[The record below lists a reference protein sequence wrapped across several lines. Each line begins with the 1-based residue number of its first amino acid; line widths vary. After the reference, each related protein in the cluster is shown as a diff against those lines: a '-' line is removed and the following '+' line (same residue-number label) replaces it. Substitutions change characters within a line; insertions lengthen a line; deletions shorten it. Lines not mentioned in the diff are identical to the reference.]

1 MHAGEVGVPRLLKL
15 FKKHNMTT
23 TWFIPGHSLETF
35 PKEMAAVRDAGHEI
49 GLHGY
54 SHENVSRFRETSDGG
69 KCTSSSRLITHTF
82 TSNQP
87 REMTIEQQRDVLAK
101 THKLLTDFCGKPP
114 RGSVAPWWETSAE
127 GTNLLL
133 DWGIEYD
140 HSSQAHDSQMFYL
153 RDEDHW
159 TKIGGSI
166 QVKCGSKL
174 SPVAGLLENRL
185 HSEGRDL
192 DEAPCTRQ

>member
-1 MHAGEVGVPRLLKL
+1 
-15 FKKHNMTT
+15 
-23 TWFIPGHSLETF
+23 
-35 PKEMAAVRDAGHEI
+35 
-49 GLHGY
+49 
-54 SHENVSRFRETSDGG
+54 
-69 KCTSSSRLITHTF
+69 
-82 TSNQP
+82 
-87 REMTIEQQRDVLAK
+87 MTIEQQKDVLAK

-159 TKIGGSI
+159 TKIGKTSF
-166 QVKCGSKL
+166 
-174 SPVAGLLENRL
+174 
-185 HSEGRDL
+185 
-192 DEAPCTRQ
+192 APNQDS